1 VAEAKKTKNLVG
13 ARRRKIFARRMW
25 MALKTILVLTSFAAA
40 LWGLNYFYN
49 SNYFRIKNID
59 INGNTHYEDEL
70 IMELLP
76 GIQGKNI
83 FEADKKE
90 TEDAILEKLV
100 WIRSVEFK
108 KIFPDSIDINLAERK
123 PLLILL
129 RGDIRY
135 LLDGEGIVLEDLGRN
150 APEEYTDLLEV
161 RDTKGYR
168 LEPGDVAAKKNVLS
182 CADIYAGF
190 DDGLR
195 EIITGAGIRD
205 NVSGDIYFTTRQ
217 GLEIIFG
224 DSTQTI
230 KKIEVLKLLLKE
242 DRIYNIID
250 LKNPDNPVFK
260 Y

>member
-1 VAEAKKTKNLVG
+1 VAGTKKTKNLIA
-13 ARRRKIFARRMW
+13 ARRSKIFARRMW
-25 MALKTILVLTSFAAA
+25 TALKVILVLASFAAA

-49 SNYFRIKNID
+49 SSYFRIKTID
-59 INGNTHYEDEL
+59 INGNTHYEDES

-76 GIQGKNI
+76 GIEGKNI

-90 TEDAILEKLV
+90 TEDVILEKLV
-100 WIRSVEFK
+100 WVRSAEFK
-108 KIFPDSIDINLAERK
+108 KIFPDTIEINLAERK

-135 LLDGEGIVLEDLGRN
+135 LLDGEGIVLEDLGRKT
-150 APEEYTDLLEV
+150 PQEYRDLLEV
-161 RDTKGYR
+161 RDTQGYS

-182 CADIYAGF
+182 CAEIYAGF
-190 DDGLR
+190 DDDLKA
-195 EIITGAGIRD
+195 IIKSAGIRN
-205 NVSGDIYFTTRQ
+205 NVSGDIYFTTSQ

-224 DSTQTI
+224 DSTQAI

-242 DRIYNIID
+242 ERIYNIID
-250 LKNPDNPVFK
+250 LKSPDKPVFK